1 VHQTIEEIH
10 RIVLDGKL
18 DTLDE
23 LRIRELFDRTFRF
36 LCLSDVRRP
45 EKGCFVDS
53 PHFFGIKE
61 TGVGNANFKNLEEQQ
76 ASLAATSYL
85 AHHSQLDFLK
95 TFSLPVRWDVA
106 RH

>member
-1 VHQTIEEIH
+1 MTHPAGAGGNGADDFWTSVGEIEH
-10 RIVLDGKL
+10 R
-18 DTLDE
+18 TAAAP
-23 LRIRELFDRTFRF
+23 
-36 LCLSDVRRP
+36 LSRATSPRGP
-45 EKGCFVDS
+45 AWLTFVDS

-85 AHHSQLDFLK
+85 AHYSQLDFLK